1 MRDGFDFLGFRI
13 RWKRKRGTN
22 QWYVY
27 TFIAD
32 KPFRSVKAKI
42 RALTHRVSQSDMA
55 TVIGRINQFLR
66 GWTAYFRHAVC
77 KHTLNRLRHFVNW
90 RIIRWCA
97 KGTAGRGRRSVAST
111 PPRRGGGF
119 RSRPTAR
126 RSSTQQR

>member
-1 MRDGFDFLGFRI
+1 MADRSVHPGRRVVEWEAVVGGDEGFNLLPTLHQVGTAFGPVVLFF

-77 KHTLNRLRHFVNW
+77 KHTLNRLRHFVN
-90 RIIRWCA
+90 
-97 KGTAGRGRRSVAST
+97 
-111 PPRRGGGF
+111 
-119 RSRPTAR
+119 
-126 RSSTQQR
+126 